1 MKAAAERDLAMLRR
15 KVVKQ
20 DVKLAGAARDA
31 ANRERASE
39 LAEAKARARKQVA
52 FLTAQV
58 AQATKDAQAERLRKL
73 RESIDSARVED
84 NKHLSR
90 RESLVLSLD
99 SSDDEEEDGSP
110 PCSELLQALRS
121 PREPG
126 TAPWC
131 QPRDPEIIKSV
142 AAKIGRL
149 KEATQN
155 RSGLKGMD
163 ERIVDKAA
171 VAEAKAMRAD
181 EAEAAMQFLL
191 HEAELEA
198 LIVGPPA
205 AGSKRFPGDRPSMRL
220 AEKLW

>member
-1 MKAAAERDLAMLRR
+1 MLRR

-20 DVKLAGAARDA
+20 DVKLVGAARDA

-99 SSDDEEEDGSP
+99 SSDDEEEDDHHRARSFYRHCGVLVSP
-110 PCSELLQALRS
+110 AQPRGANRATLRLSSQSLLRS
-121 PREPG
+121 
-126 TAPWC
+126 
-131 QPRDPEIIKSV
+131 
-142 AAKIGRL
+142 AA
-149 KEATQN
+149 
-155 RSGLKGMD
+155 
-163 ERIVDKAA
+163 
-171 VAEAKAMRAD
+171 
-181 EAEAAMQFLL
+181 
-191 HEAELEA
+191 
-198 LIVGPPA
+198 
-205 AGSKRFPGDRPSMRL
+205 
-220 AEKLW
+220 